1 MGQLIDH
8 SFIVFLHS
16 GNLTSLGFKILCRV
30 VGSIGKFSNLF
41 LSCTGYM
48 ISNRLIK
55 NDECRTDV
63 EENGTGLFQP
73 LVWAFKGLL

>member
-1 MGQLIDH
+1 
-8 SFIVFLHS
+8 
-16 GNLTSLGFKILCRV
+16 
-30 VGSIGKFSNLF
+30 
-41 LSCTGYM
+41 M